1 MSTLHIAGT
10 APIFRSL
17 PGPSQSKPGTGSV
30 LHLTRRGW
38 IVLVAVPLA
47 LLVAV
52 LLVAGT
58 FFTSQAQ
65 ASGSAGEVTETVRVS
80 VASGENLWSLA
91 ARYAPERDP
100 RAVVEEIVELNALAS
115 STVQAGQLLYIPVS
129 NP

>member
-10 APIFRSL
+10 APSFRLDRVSGRSAGRT
-17 PGPSQSKPGTGSV
+17 PNF
-30 LHLTRRGW
+30 HLTRRGW

-47 LLVAV
+47 LLAAA
-52 LLVAGT
+52 LLIVSA

-65 ASGSAGEVTETVRVS
+65 AAGSGTAVTETVRVS
-80 VASGENLWSLA
+80 VTSGETLWALA
-91 ARYAPERDP
+91 AEYAPERDP

-115 STVQAGQLLYIPVS
+115 STVQAGQTLHIPVG